1 MKIVKFLEESSLL
14 IKGVS
19 KTIENEAKYKSR
31 FKKMILDTLGA
42 SLLGNML
49 ARVGDWIIQAGEG
62 KTRDAQDS

>member
-1 MKIVKFLEESSLL
+1 
-14 IKGVS
+14 
-19 KTIENEAKYKSR
+19 
-31 FKKMILDTLGA
+31 MILDTLGA